1 MSFLTTTSWGAAV
14 LAFVAMAFA
23 VLALATL
30 WEWWTDRRRQKEIRS
45 RIGTEDVMAR
55 TFDELIRKP
64 DSRIPEW
71 LEPLMTRLPHL
82 RDLQHLL
89 DQTDLG
95 WNVGSFMILTVG
107 ASVAFGMTALFLT
120 NYPVVA
126 LCAAVLGGTLPYLYV
141 RRKRTQRQNA
151 FLESF
156 AEGIELL
163 SRALRAGHAFSTGL
177 QMVSDEGVEPVASE
191 FRTVFEEHK
200 FGLPLDEALYGLID
214 RMDIPDVHIFTTAV
228 LIQREVGGN
237 LAEVLDT
244 LAETIRDRFTIRRQI
259 RVHTAQGRLTG
270 YVLVALPIVMVFLVT
285 ALNREY
291 LAILWEEPI
300 GRLLVAVAAIL
311 QVVGFFVIRRIVHI
325 EV

>member
-1 MSFLTTTSWGAAV
+1 MLG
-14 LAFVAMAFA
+14 
-23 VLALATL
+23 
-30 WEWWTDRRRQKEIRS
+30 
-45 RIGTEDVMAR
+45 
-55 TFDELIRKP
+55 
-64 DSRIPEW
+64 
-71 LEPLMTRLPHL
+71 RLPHL
-82 RDLQHLL
+82 RDLQDLL

-95 WNVGSFMILTVG
+95 WNVGSFMLLTVG
-107 ASVAFGMTALFLT
+107 ASVAFGTTALFVT

-126 LCAAVLGGTLPYLYV
+126 LVAAVVGGTLPYLYV
-141 RRKRTQRQNA
+141 RRKRTKRQNA
-151 FLESF
+151 FLEAF

-177 QMVSDEGVEPVASE
+177 QMVADEANEPVASE

-214 RMDIPDVHIFTTAV
+214 RMDIPDVHIFVTAV

-244 LAETIRDRFTIRRQI
+244 LAETIRERFQIRRQI

-285 ALNREY
+285 ALNRDY

-300 GRLLVAVAAIL
+300 GRLLVAVAALL
-311 QVVGFFVIRRIVHI
+311 QIVGFFVIRRIVHI